1 MIKNRIID
9 KYIYD
14 HILFVE
20 KEQNIVQNNLI
31 QHPVNL
37 KNIIK

>member
-14 HILFVE
+14 YILFVE
-20 KEQNIVQNNLI
+20 KEKNIVQNNLI